1 MFVCFLWK
9 NKCAL
14 DRGSLFDLLSPWL
27 FLLPPPTHTHTHSVS
42 SFIQL
47 HHFLLPGQL
56 CALQPRYVDIN
67 ELCWG
72 CGVQQKQFSLA
83 VNLLYGH
90 FLSQAAVCWCCGEE
104 LRLAHTKAA
113 RAPRQACGEISFPF
127 NTRPL
132 FLPALTQHLRGQSPP
147 SPGT

>member
-27 FLLPPPTHTHTHSVS
+27 FLLFSPLSVS

-47 HHFLLPGQL
+47 HHFFLPGQL

-67 ELCWG
+67 ELCWS

-90 FLSQAAVCWCCGEE
+90 FLSLAAVCWCCGEE
-104 LRLAHTKAA
+104 LQLAHTKS
-113 RAPRQACGEISFPF
+113 RPF
-127 NTRPL
+127 TKAGLRGDQLPL
-132 FLPALTQHLRGQSPP
+132 QHTHPSSFLPALTQQLRGQSPP